1 MGQLSPKL
9 ARLMYDK
16 NLCAVYYL
24 VDNAIFSYLEFH

>member
-9 ARLMYDK
+9 ARLTYDK

-24 VDNAIFSYLEFH
+24 VDNAIFYYLEFH